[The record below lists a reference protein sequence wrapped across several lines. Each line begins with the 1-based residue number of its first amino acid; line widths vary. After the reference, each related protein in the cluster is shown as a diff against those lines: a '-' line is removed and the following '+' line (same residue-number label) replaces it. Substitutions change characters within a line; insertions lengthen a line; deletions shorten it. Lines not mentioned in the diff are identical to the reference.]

1 MESLFN
7 VDNVVDWLSHFGIW
21 AIIISI
27 LLNIFISIIGILP
40 SVFLS
45 SANAILFGLPL
56 GFAISLCG
64 ETIGAFVTY
73 CLYRKGI
80 TTLRKH
86 KSIYGRWSIA
96 FSNASPIRQ
105 FFLMLIARFTPV
117 IPSGVITFV
126 GAWTGMNLYS
136 FMIATIIGKSP
147 SIAAEVWVGEGLY
160 KLALRLF

>member
-21 AIIISI
+21 AIIISV

-56 GFAISLCG
+56 GFAISLCE

-73 CLYRKGI
+73 
-80 TTLRKH
+80 
-86 KSIYGRWSIA
+86 
-96 FSNASPIRQ
+96 
-105 FFLMLIARFTPV
+105 
-117 IPSGVITFV
+117 
-126 GAWTGMNLYS
+126 
-136 FMIATIIGKSP
+136 
-147 SIAAEVWVGEGLY
+147 IAAEVWVGEGLY